1 MTRIALFIGTNLAV
15 IMVVGVLSSLL
26 GVDQY
31 LTQNGLN
38 LGALL
43 VFCALFGFTG
53 SFISLLLSKPMA
65 KMTTGAKV
73 IAKPS
78 NAAEAWLLQTVARQA
93 RQLGV
98 QTPEVAVYDSPDMNA
113 FATGASRNNA
123 LVAVSTGLLAQMQQ
137 DEVEAVLG
145 HEMAHVANGDMITM
159 TLLQGVLNTFVLF
172 LSRVVGF
179 MIDKAVFRNER
190 GTGIGYFLTVMVLQV
205 LFGILAS
212 AIVAWFSRRREFRAD
227 AGGAHVAGR
236 RKMVDA
242 LKRLQGRSEQAPGQL
257 PEQIA
262 AFGIAPSF
270 GASLRALFA
279 THPPLELRIQALQA
293 AAKS

>member
-15 IMVVGVLSSLL
+15 ILVVGVLSSLL

-73 IAKPS
+73 ITKPS

-93 RQLGV
+93 RQMGV

-113 FATGASRNNA
+113 FATGASKNSA
-123 LVAVSTGLLAQMQQ
+123 LVAVSTGLLQQMQQ

-145 HEMAHVANGDMITM
+145 HEMAHVANGDMLTM

-190 GTGIGYFLTVMVLQV
+190 GTGMGYFLTVMVLQV

-242 LKRLQGRSEQAPGQL
+242 LKRLQGRSEKSPGQL
-257 PEQIA
+257 PEQIS

-279 THPPLELRIQALQA
+279 THPPLEVRIQALQSA
-293 AAKS
+293 AN